1 MVGVVSGG
9 GAAGLRRG
17 RGVAA
22 RPEAVG
28 VVLGEGSAAS
38 FIGGQGGG
46 GVLAGGKLAGGLMAG
61 AARLCAASMVAASEA
76 RAGHWW
82 NVNGARKRSGEAKRH
97 HGRPPQ
103 AALCRGRRRCA
114 ASTAVGRGVGA
125 RSARAGARGCA
136 QWQCGRRGGSSGARE
151 SGVPGACARTA
162 FAWARLGGGVSGEQR
177 AAGARVGVRRAAVGR
192 ARARRRGTGR
202 AGRAAR
208 PELGPRAACP
218 GGGRG
223 RVSRGRGEGAGQ
235 ARGRGGRRE
244 KREGEKRKEK
254 EENGKKKRKRKRRGK
269 RREKGERERGIRAG
283 ITALIAEPVGHAWR
297 PGARK
302 RGARVEGKT
311 GRGCRVFGEIERSG
325 GTGKIPENWG

>member
-1 MVGVVSGG
+1 
-9 GAAGLRRG
+9 
-17 RGVAA
+17 
-22 RPEAVG
+22 
-28 VVLGEGSAAS
+28 
-38 FIGGQGGG
+38 
-46 GVLAGGKLAGGLMAG
+46 MAG

-136 QWQCGRRGGSSGARE
+136 QRQCGGGGGSSGARE

-162 FAWARLGGGVSGEQR
+162 FAWARPGGGVSGEQR

-192 ARARRRGTGR
+192 ARARRRRTGR

-244 KREGEKRKEK
+244 RRGKEREKRKKRKWKKRKEK
-254 EENGKKKRKRKRRGK
+254 EKG
-269 RREKGERERGIRAG
+269 GEREGKKERGREGSA
-283 ITALIAEPVGHAWR
+283 
-297 PGARK
+297 PGSR
-302 RGARVEGKT
+302 R
-311 GRGCRVFGEIERSG
+311 
-325 GTGKIPENWG
+325 